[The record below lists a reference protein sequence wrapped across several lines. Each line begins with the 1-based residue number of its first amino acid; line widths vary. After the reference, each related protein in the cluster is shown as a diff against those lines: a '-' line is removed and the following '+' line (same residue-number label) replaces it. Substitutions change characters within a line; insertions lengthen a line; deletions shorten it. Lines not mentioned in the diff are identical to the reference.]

1 MFNVKKPREEECT
14 SLIHMLTRK
23 AAEIRWTCFCFLG
36 LMVNSSCMLT
46 TGLGGE
52 RLGWV
57 GLGGR
62 WWCGEGGGEVS
73 AFLWKGWQGLLTLW
87 ERTSYK
93 TEEAHFHFKGSSET
107 WHQQA
112 SLLSSR
118 TLARCTLAHMRVHIN
133 VCVCTYIHTSSDR
146 LTFTD
151 TLNVSPSPPHPQSNV
166 YSYLRKMR
174 WYSFSSRLKNSQKLK
189 KKKKRNFKAPYGAGY
204 TLMNTSHIS
213 HTQTHSERP
222 ANNSLSL
229 TSLITKWILDWHVR
243 A

>member
-1 MFNVKKPREEECT
+1 MFNIKKPPEEEYT

-23 AAEIRWTCFCFLG
+23 AAEIRWTCFCFVG

-57 GLGGR
+57 GAGGR

-112 SLLSSR
+112 SLLSSP

-133 VCVCTYIHTSSDR
+133 VCACTYIHTHHLIVSHSQIHLMSPHR
-146 LTFTD
+146 LLIHSLMFIRTWGKCAD
-151 TLNVSPSPPHPQSNV
+151 TVFLQ
-166 YSYLRKMR
+166 
-174 WYSFSSRLKNSQKLK
+174 
-189 KKKKRNFKAPYGAGY
+189 
-204 TLMNTSHIS
+204 
-213 HTQTHSERP
+213 
-222 ANNSLSL
+222 
-229 TSLITKWILDWHVR
+229 D
-243 A
+243 